1 MNGVFHLLNITS
13 SFLSSFVFD
22 VSNDNV
28 SLVDH
33 KLLRLPRY
41 NNATFLK
48 EFVNAFI
55 EIEHKELKLDQ
66 VQVYLIPDP
75 SLEFQADS
83 ELYTILKQIL
93 SSPISS
99 LLQLDLDNKEQ
110 QLTKQGRLELNEN
123 QIKFDFFEIKKAGSL
138 NLFHNELQFKLSELV
153 ISDDLD
159 LAVVRKLWQD
169 ENKLIAD
176 MDKLVNFGLSSPLRI
191 QDKTIRFSYYYIF
204 QHIFKKLFE
213 GFAQDK
219 LLNENYQIIVSGLLG
234 SQLGDVDFILQMI
247 TASAPFAGAY
257 EIVLDEVYILPALAV
272 LGKLT
277 GLNINYS
284 QFIKRY
290 QVLSFDGPQKK
301 HIDED
306 TLCKVVVNGDR
317 EVYPYEN
324 IIWGFEVDSLEEMHI
339 LIDMNKGVSLL
350 NNKGSQV
357 LIGKQNGFSGIVIDT
372 TYKLPTTTEELK
384 NWYNKVSDNFK
395 L

>member
-110 QLTKQGRLELNEN
+110 HLTKQGRLELNEN
-123 QIKFDFFEIKKAGSL
+123 QIKFDLFEIKKAGSL

-176 MDKLVNFGLSSPLRI
+176 MDKLVNFGLSSPLHI

-204 QHIFKKLFE
+204 QHIFKKLL
-213 GFAQDK
+213 K
-219 LLNENYQIIVSGLLG
+219 
-234 SQLGDVDFILQMI
+234 
-247 TASAPFAGAY
+247 
-257 EIVLDEVYILPALAV
+257 ALR
-272 LGKLT
+272 K
-277 GLNINYS
+277 INFS
-284 QFIKRY
+284 MKTIK
-290 QVLSFDGPQKK
+290 
-301 HIDED
+301 
-306 TLCKVVVNGDR
+306 
-317 EVYPYEN
+317 
-324 IIWGFEVDSLEEMHI
+324 
-339 LIDMNKGVSLL
+339 
-350 NNKGSQV
+350 
-357 LIGKQNGFSGIVIDT
+357 
-372 TYKLPTTTEELK
+372 
-384 NWYNKVSDNFK
+384 
-395 L
+395 